1 MKIKEEL
8 MLRVIQEMLKNVL
21 TKTAGESTKTEN
33 RLIGGRRGGGIH
45 YALRN
50 SISVDPSRLRLF
62 GKGKEKP
69 LLEYA
74 GAAQPVWW
82 LCPSACYRVGSGSR
96 LEWKAANPFC
106 LCWMYT
112 CMKHTSTTTLL
123 YMCSVSLSQRSM
135 NVVATSRVNI

>member
-1 MKIKEEL
+1 MFTTMSE
-8 MLRVIQEMLKNVL
+8 RVEIVCGVRPDGRRVDQ
-21 TKTAGESTKTEN
+21 N
-33 RLIGGRRGGGIH
+33 RKSSDRGRRGGGIH

-123 YMCSVSLSQRSM
+123 YMCGVSLSQRSM